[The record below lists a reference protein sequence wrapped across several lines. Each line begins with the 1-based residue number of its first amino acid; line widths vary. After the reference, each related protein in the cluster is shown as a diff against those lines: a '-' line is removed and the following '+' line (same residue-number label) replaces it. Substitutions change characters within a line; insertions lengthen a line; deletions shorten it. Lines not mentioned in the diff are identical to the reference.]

1 MFKINKAFLTY
12 SWRWKINED
21 LCGICQQTFD
31 QMCPKCTHPIE
42 CKPGV
47 GKCDHT
53 YHVHCIADWIIK
65 KRFCPMCR
73 VPWSVKRTFD
83 SAN

>member
-42 CKPGV
+42 CKPCV
-47 GKCDHT
+47 GMCDHT
-53 YHVHCIADWIIK
+53 YHELEKYGRKSILERYYNNK
-65 KRFCPMCR
+65 K
-73 VPWSVKRTFD
+73 
-83 SAN
+83 